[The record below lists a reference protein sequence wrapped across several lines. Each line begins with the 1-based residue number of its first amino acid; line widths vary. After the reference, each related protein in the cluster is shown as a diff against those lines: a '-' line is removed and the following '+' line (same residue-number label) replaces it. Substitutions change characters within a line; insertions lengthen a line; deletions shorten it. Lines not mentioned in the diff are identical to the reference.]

1 MNDFLSGF
9 VALIGC
15 PNVGKSTLLNSL
27 VGQKISIVTNRAQT
41 TRNRITGVYTE
52 KDFQIVFLDTPGLTE
67 PRNKLGEFMQ
77 KTAYD
82 SYDAVEAVAFILD
95 GTVGLGDRDKVIL
108 DRLTKL
114 KIPVIAVINK
124 SDLSSLS
131 CLNEIIIACKE
142 RKQFSD
148 ICVVSAK
155 EGKGLPELMNV
166 FRKYLVPGPKY
177 FPDDMVTDQPERIIC
192 AEIIREKALMLLKEE
207 IPHGIGVAID
217 KMETRENGNIMDIY
231 ATVYCERPS
240 HKGIIIGAGG
250 RMLKEIGKLSRTDIE
265 ELLNLHVNLQIWIK
279 VKDDWR
285 NKPSVLHELGYE

>member
-1 MNDFLSGF
+1 
-9 VALIGC
+9 
-15 PNVGKSTLLNSL
+15 
-27 VGQKISIVTNRAQT
+27 
-41 TRNRITGVYTE
+41 
-52 KDFQIVFLDTPGLTE
+52 
-67 PRNKLGEFMQ
+67 
-77 KTAYD
+77 
-82 SYDAVEAVAFILD
+82 
-95 GTVGLGDRDKVIL
+95 
-108 DRLTKL
+108 
-114 KIPVIAVINK
+114 
-124 SDLSSLS
+124 
-131 CLNEIIIACKE
+131 
-142 RKQFSD
+142 
-148 ICVVSAK
+148 
-155 EGKGLPELMNV
+155 MNV